1 MDVRTVRRKRLEQL
15 LELAQAYQGCS
26 RKELAR
32 ILGRDRT
39 KLVPASGVPKLDMV
53 IDLCRVLDWPVGDVA
68 GFLWPGSALPRH
80 APDAVVIED
89 DVIDGD
95 EDAEDAVEHEYEGLQ
110 IASRDAQ
117 RRGEYSHAIR
127 LAQQAAAVAETAEQ
141 RALACNREAVGWDG
155 LGHYGSALEAEQRGL
170 QEPSISAELRRIIES
185 NLANAYYTLW
195 SLTEARSLSR
205 DLIDWYAEEP
215 PATYR
220 DRSTQAFSYYVR
232 GNTLRRLISADAE
245 LARRNAERA
254 SDDLEISLDLYGNLA
269 KDFDESF
276 AGIGNTCRGALIEAE
291 VALGRR
297 SVAEGLDL
305 LTEGLDGVVDPEQC
319 PAGDWLESFGWWCIF
334 GCNIALRHVTDER
347 ELQHHMAIFTNKADE
362 IADRMNNW
370 SLRERVFTMQY
381 ASHKRF
387 LDWTGRM
394 LSLTL
399 DNDDV
404 KALVGTMGRFPTF
417 RETGWKLLQ
426 TARVVRDD

>member
-80 APDAVVIED
+80 SPDAVRVLDDIEP
-89 DVIDGD
+89 DVD
-95 EDAEDAVEHEYEGLQ
+95 EPDYEGLQ
-110 IASRDAQ
+110 VESREAQ
-117 RRGEYSHAIR
+117 RRGEYSEAIR
-127 LAQQAAAVAETAEQ
+127 LAQQAATAAETPDQ

-155 LGHYGSALEAEQRGL
+155 LGHYSSALEAEQRGL
-170 QEPSISAELRRIIES
+170 QEPSISPELRRILES

-195 SLTEARSLSR
+195 SLTEAKSLSR

-220 DRSTQAFSYYVR
+220 DRCTQAFSYYVR
-232 GNTLRRLISADAE
+232 GNTMRRLISSDAERGRRFAE
-245 LARRNAERA
+245 LAC
-254 SDDLEISLDLYGNLA
+254 SDLEISLDLYESMA

-291 VALGRR
+291 VALDRR
-297 SVAEGLDL
+297 DVAEGLGL
-305 LTEGLDGVVDPEQC
+305 LAEGLEGVVDPEQC

-381 ASHKRF
+381 ASHQRF

-404 KALVGTMGRFPTF
+404 KALVGTMGRFPSF

>member
-39 KLVPASGVPKLDMV
+39 KLVPTSGVPKLDMV
-53 IDLCRVLDWPVGDVA
+53 IDLCRVLEWPVGDVA
-68 GFLWPGSALPRH
+68 GFLWPGSALPGRTTEIVNIN
-80 APDAVVIED
+80 DADENS
-89 DVIDGD
+89 ID
-95 EDAEDAVEHEYEGLQ
+95 EPEYEKLQ
-110 IASRDAQ
+110 IESRDAH
-117 RRGEYSHAIR
+117 RRGDCSQAIR
-127 LAQQAAAVAETAEQ
+127 LAQQAAAVAETADQ
-141 RALACNREAVGWDG
+141 RALACNREAVAWDG
-155 LGHYGSALEAEQRGL
+155 IGHYSSALEAEQRGL
-170 QEPSISAELRRIIES
+170 KERSISPELRRILES

-205 DLIDWYAEEP
+205 DLIDWYTEEP

-220 DRSTQAFSYYVR
+220 DRCTHAFSYYVR
-232 GNTLRRLISADAE
+232 GNTLRRLISSDDDRATRYAE
-245 LARRNAERA
+245 SAC
-254 SDDLEISLDLYGNLA
+254 SDLEIALELYASLA

-276 AGIGNTCRGALIEAE
+276 AGIGNTCRGALVEAE

-297 SVAEGLDL
+297 DVAEGLGM
-305 LTEGLDGVVDPEQC
+305 LTEGLEGVVDPEQC
-319 PAGDWLESFGWWCIF
+319 PTGDWLESFGWWCIF
-334 GCNIALRHVTDER
+334 GCNIVLRHVTDER
-347 ELQHHMAIFTNKADE
+347 DLQHHMAIFTNKADE

-381 ASHKRF
+381 ASHQRF

-404 KALVGTMGRFPTF
+404 KALVGTMGRFPAF

-426 TARVVRDD
+426 TARVVRDE

>member
-39 KLVPASGVPKLDMV
+39 KLVPTSGVPKLDMV
-53 IDLCRVLDWPVGDVA
+53 IDLSRVLEWPVGDVA
-68 GFLWPGSALPRH
+68 GFLWPGSALPRPTTE
-80 APDAVVIED
+80 AVSIDDAAEN
-89 DVIDGD
+89 DVD
-95 EDAEDAVEHEYEGLQ
+95 EPNYEKLQ
-110 IASRDAQ
+110 IESRDAH
-117 RRGEYSHAIR
+117 RRGDCSAAIR
-127 LAQQAAAVAETAEQ
+127 LAQKAAAVAETSDQ
-141 RALACNREAVGWDG
+141 RAMACNREAVAWDG
-155 LGHYGSALEAEQRGL
+155 IGHYSSALEAEQRGL
-170 QEPSISAELRRIIES
+170 KERSISPELRRILES

-220 DRSTQAFSYYVR
+220 DRCTQAFSYYVR
-232 GNTLRRLISADAE
+232 GNTLRRLISSDDDRAAYFAE
-245 LARRNAERA
+245 SACN
-254 SDDLEISLDLYGNLA
+254 DLEISLDLYGGLA

-297 SVAEGLDL
+297 AVAEGLGM
-305 LTEGLDGVVDPEQC
+305 LTEGLDAVVDPEQC

-334 GCNIALRHVTDER
+334 GCNLALRHVTDER
-347 ELQHHMAIFTNKADE
+347 DLQHHMAIFTNKADE

-370 SLRERVFTMQY
+370 SLRERVFTMQF
-381 ASHKRF
+381 ASHQRF

-404 KALVGTMGRFPTF
+404 KALVGTMGRFPAF

-426 TARVVRDD
+426 TARVVRTGGQR

>member
-39 KLVPASGVPKLDMV
+39 KLVPTSGVPKLDMV
-53 IDLCRVLDWPVGDVA
+53 IDLCRVLEWPVGDVA
-68 GFLWPGSALPRH
+68 GFLWPGSALPRQTTEVMSLD
-80 APDAVVIED
+80 DADEN
-89 DVIDGD
+89 DVD
-95 EDAEDAVEHEYEGLQ
+95 EPEYEKLQ
-110 IASRDAQ
+110 IESRDAQ
-117 RRGEYSHAIR
+117 RRGDCSQAIK
-127 LAQQAAAVAETAEQ
+127 LAQQAAAAATTADQ
-141 RALACNREAVGWDG
+141 RALACNREAVAWDG
-155 LGHYGSALEAEQRGL
+155 IGHYSSALEAEQRGL
-170 QEPSISAELRRIIES
+170 KERSIAPELRRILES

-205 DLIDWYAEEP
+205 DLIDWYIEEP

-220 DRSTQAFSYYVR
+220 DRCTQAFSYYVR
-232 GNTLRRLISADAE
+232 GNTLRRLISSDDDRAGHYAE
-245 LARRNAERA
+245 SAF
-254 SDDLEISLDLYGNLA
+254 SDLEISLDLYGALA

-297 SVAEGLDL
+297 DVAEGLGM
-305 LTEGLDGVVDPEQC
+305 LTEGLGGVVDPEQC
-319 PAGDWLESFGWWCIF
+319 PPGDWLESFGWWCIF

-347 ELQHHMAIFTNKADE
+347 DLQHHMAIFTNKADE

-381 ASHKRF
+381 ASHQRF

-404 KALVGTMGRFPTF
+404 KALVGTMGRFPAF
-417 RETGWKLLQ
+417 RATGWKLLQ
-426 TARVVRDD
+426 TARVVRQGGER

>member
-1 MDVRTVRRKRLEQL
+1 MDVRTVRRRRLEQI

-53 IDLCRVLDWPVGDVA
+53 IDLSRVLEWPVGDVA
-68 GFLWPGSALPRH
+68 GFLWPGSALPAQ
-80 APDAVVIED
+80 APDVVGVD
-89 DVIDGD
+89 LDD
-95 EDAEDAVEHEYEGLQ
+95 EDFETLQ

-117 RRGEYSHAIR
+117 RLGDSTLAIN
-127 LAQQAAAVAETAEQ
+127 LAQQARAIAETGER

-155 LGHYGSALEAEQRGL
+155 LGHYHSALEAEQRGL
-170 QEPSISAELRRIIES
+170 RETSISPELRRILES
-185 NLANAYYTLW
+185 NLANGYYTLW
-195 SLTEARSLSR
+195 SLTEARCVSK
-205 DLIDWYAEEP
+205 DLIERYAEDP
-215 PATYR
+215 PETYR
-220 DRSTQAFSYYVR
+220 DRCTQAFSYYVR
-232 GNTLRRLISADAE
+232 GNTLRRLISTDDDW
-245 LARRNAERA
+245 AERYAEAALSDLQISAKLYSGLA
-254 SDDLEISLDLYGNLA
+254 SEFDD
-269 KDFDESF
+269 SF
-276 AGIGNTCRGALIEAE
+276 AGIGNTCRGGIIETE
-291 VALGRR
+291 VAIGQR
-297 SVAEGLDL
+297 SPNDGLQRLAEGL
-305 LTEGLDGVVDPEQC
+305 EAVVDPEMC
-319 PAGDWLESFGWWCIF
+319 PPGDWLESFGWWCIF

-381 ASHKRF
+381 ASHQRF

-394 LSLTL
+394 VSLTL
-399 DNDDV
+399 DTDDV
-404 KALVGTMGRFPTF
+404 RALVGTMGRFTTF